1 MKGSI
6 VMHKMLAIITLKLKE
21 TLKSPLTLIFLF
33 VMPIVFSLIFGST
46 ASDTKKPTVA
56 FIQEP
61 SQHHLNQEIFQI
73 LEKNTKFLWVKTSES
88 EAKDLVSDEKVVVS
102 VKVANKLRSH
112 LKENKEIFDVTVY
125 KKTEEYAVLAPYLKE
140 TAAIIY
146 QINQGVKEEKSLS
159 LINALK
165 KLNESGTISLMEK
178 NGDDQTSQQPNLIP
192 LGFTIMFM
200 MFAISNSVSSIHLEY
215 KDYTWQRLLS
225 SPIHKIYVLLGYLM
239 AYFILGWIQL
249 GVVLTVLSLFFHM
262 YLGNL
267 TFILVFGS
275 FVIGL
280 VVSLGFM
287 IATLSHTKKQAEVF
301 SAVVIVG
308 SCMLGGIYW
317 PLDIVPD
324 MMKKVSLAIPQ
335 TWMMSGFGEIM
346 SGTVNHSILLLD
358 IAVLVAFSIVFMVIG
373 LKHIR
378 SY

>member
-1 MKGSI
+1 
-6 VMHKMLAIITLKLKE
+6 MHKISAIVALKLKE

-33 VMPIVFSLIFGST
+33 VMPIVFSFIFGST

-61 SQHHLNQEIFQI
+61 SEGKLNQEIFQI
-73 LEKNTKFLWVKTSES
+73 LEKNTKFLWVKATES
-88 EAKDLVSDEKVVVS
+88 DAKDLVSEEKVIAS
-102 VKVANKLRSH
+102 VKVANPLKSH
-112 LKENKEIFDVTVY
+112 LKDKEIFDVTVY
-125 KKTEEYAVLAPYLKE
+125 KKTEEYAVLSPYLKE

-146 QINQGVKEEKSLS
+146 QINQGVKEQKSVS
-159 LINALK
+159 LTNALN
-165 KLNESGTISLMEK
+165 KLNESGTISLVEK
-178 NGDDQTSQQPNLIP
+178 NQNGEASQQPNLIP

-200 MFAISNSVSSIHLEY
+200 MFAISSSVSSIHLEY

-225 SPIHKIYVLLGYLM
+225 SPIHKISVLLGYFI
-239 AYFILGWIQL
+239 AYFLLGWIQL
-249 GVVLTVLSLFFHM
+249 GVLLTILSILFNV
-262 YLGNL
+262 YLGNFML
-267 TFILVFGS
+267 ILVFGS

-301 SAVVIVG
+301 SAIIIVG
-308 SCMLGGIYW
+308 TCMLGGIYW

-324 MMKKVSLAIPQ
+324 MMKKISLAIPQ

-358 IAVLVAFSIVFMVIG
+358 ITVLAAFTIVFMVIG
-373 LKHIR
+373 LKNIR

>member
-6 VMHKMLAIITLKLKE
+6 AMHKILAIITLKLKE
-21 TLKSPLTLIFLF
+21 TLKSPLALIFLF
-33 VMPIVFSLIFGST
+33 VMPIIFSFIFGST

-56 FIQEP
+56 FVQNPQQDE
-61 SQHHLNQEIFQI
+61 LNQEI
-73 LEKNTKFLWVKTSES
+73 LKLLKKNTTFLWIKASEI
-88 EAKDLVSDEKVVVS
+88 EAEELVSDEKVIAS
-102 VKVANKLRSH
+102 VKVSDQLESH

-125 KKTEEYAVLAPYLKE
+125 KKTEEYAVLSPYLKE

-146 QINQGVKEEKSLS
+146 QINQGVKEQKSAS
-159 LINALK
+159 LTTVLN
-165 KLNESGTISLMEK
+165 KLNESGTISLVEK
-178 NGDDQTSQQPNLIP
+178 NQNGQASQQPNLIP

-200 MFAISNSVSSIHLEY
+200 MFAISSSLSSIHSEY
-215 KDYTWQRLLS
+215 KNYTWQRLLS

-239 AYFILGWIQL
+239 AYFLLGWIQL
-249 GVVLTVLSLFFHM
+249 GVLLTILSIFFNV

-267 TFILVFGS
+267 FLILLFGS

-287 IATLSHTKKQAEVF
+287 IATLSQTKKQAEIF
-301 SAVVIVG
+301 SAIVIVG

-324 MMKKVSLAIPQ
+324 IMKKISLTIPQ

-346 SGTVNHSILLLD
+346 SGNVNLSILLLD
-358 IAVLVAFSIVFMVIG
+358 ATVLIAFTVVFMIIG
-373 LKHIR
+373 LKSTR

>member
-1 MKGSI
+1 
-6 VMHKMLAIITLKLKE
+6 MHKILAIITLKLKE

-33 VMPIVFSLIFGST
+33 VMPIVFSFIFGST

-56 FIQEP
+56 FILEP
-61 SQHHLNQEIFQI
+61 SQGKLDQEIFQI
-73 LEKNTKFLWVKTSES
+73 LEKNTKFLWVKATES
-88 EAKDLVSDEKVVVS
+88 DAKDLVSEEKVIAS
-102 VKVANKLRSH
+102 VKVANSLKSH
-112 LKENKEIFDVTVY
+112 LKDKEIFDVTVY
-125 KKTEEYAVLAPYLKE
+125 KKTEEYAVLSPYLKE

-146 QINQGVKEEKSLS
+146 QINEGVKEQKSVS
-159 LINALK
+159 LIKALNE
-165 KLNESGTISLMEK
+165 LNESGTISLAEK
-178 NGDDQTSQQPNLIP
+178 NQNGQESQQPNLIP

-200 MFAISNSVSSIHLEY
+200 MFAISSSVSSIHLEY

-239 AYFILGWIQL
+239 AYFLLGWLQL
-249 GVVLTVLSLFFHM
+249 GVLLTVLSVFFQM
-262 YLGNL
+262 YLGDL
-267 TFILVFGS
+267 IHILVFGS

-301 SAVVIVG
+301 SAIIIVG
-308 SCMLGGIYW
+308 TCMLGGIYW

-324 MMKKVSLAIPQ
+324 MMKKISLAIPQ

-346 SGTVNHSILLLD
+346 SGTVNHTILLLD
-358 IAVLVAFSIVFMVIG
+358 ITVLAAFTIVFMVIG
-373 LKHIR
+373 LKNIR

>member
-1 MKGSI
+1 
-6 VMHKMLAIITLKLKE
+6 MHKISAIVALKLKE

-33 VMPIVFSLIFGST
+33 VMPIVFSFIFGST

-56 FIQEP
+56 FIQE
-61 SQHHLNQEIFQI
+61 SSEGKLNQEIFQI
-73 LEKNTKFLWVKTSES
+73 LEKNTKFLWVKATES
-88 EAKDLVSDEKVVVS
+88 DAKDLVSEEKVIAS
-102 VKVANKLRSH
+102 VKVANPLKSH
-112 LKENKEIFDVTVY
+112 LKDKEIFDVTVY
-125 KKTEEYAVLAPYLKE
+125 RKTEEYAVLSPYLKE

-146 QINQGVKEEKSLS
+146 QINQGVKEQKSVS
-159 LINALK
+159 LTNALN
-165 KLNESGTISLMEK
+165 KLNESGTISLVEK
-178 NGDDQTSQQPNLIP
+178 NQDGEASQQPNLIP

-200 MFAISNSVSSIHLEY
+200 MFAISSSVSSIHLEY

-225 SPIHKIYVLLGYLM
+225 SPIHKISVLLGYFI
-239 AYFILGWIQL
+239 AYFLLGWIQL
-249 GVVLTVLSLFFHM
+249 GVLLTILSIFFNV
-262 YLGNL
+262 YLGNFML
-267 TFILVFGS
+267 ILVFGS

-301 SAVVIVG
+301 SAIIIVG
-308 SCMLGGIYW
+308 TCMLGGIYW

-324 MMKKVSLAIPQ
+324 MMKKISLAIPQ

-358 IAVLVAFSIVFMVIG
+358 ITVLAAFTIVFMVIG
-373 LKHIR
+373 LKNIR

>member
-1 MKGSI
+1 MKGSNA
-6 VMHKMLAIITLKLKE
+6 MHKISAIIALKLKE

-33 VMPIVFSLIFGST
+33 VMPIVFSFIFGST

-56 FIQEP
+56 FILEH
-61 SQHHLNQEIFQI
+61 SDGKLNQEIFHI
-73 LEKNTKFLWVKTSES
+73 LEKNTKFLWIKTTES
-88 EAKDLVSDEKVVVS
+88 EAKDLVYDEKAIAS
-102 VKVANKLRSH
+102 VKVASQLKSH

-125 KKTEEYAVLAPYLKE
+125 KKTEEYAVLSPYLKE

-146 QINQGVKEEKSLS
+146 QINQGVKEQKSVS
-159 LINALK
+159 LTNALNE
-165 KLNESGTISLMEK
+165 LNESGTISLVEK
-178 NGDDQTSQQPNLIP
+178 NQDGEATQQPNLIP

-200 MFAISNSVSSIHLEY
+200 MFAISSSASSIHLEY

-225 SPIHKIYVLLGYLM
+225 SPIQKISVLLGYFI
-239 AYFILGWIQL
+239 AYFLLGWIQL
-249 GVVLTVLSLFFHM
+249 GVLLTILSIFFNV
-262 YLGNL
+262 YLGNFML
-267 TFILVFGS
+267 ILVFGS

-301 SAVVIVG
+301 SAIIIVG
-308 SCMLGGIYW
+308 TCMLGGIYW

-324 MMKKVSLAIPQ
+324 IMKKISLAIPQ

-346 SGTVNHSILLLD
+346 SGTVNHTILLLD
-358 IAVLVAFSIVFMVIG
+358 ITVLAAFTIVFMVIG
-373 LKHIR
+373 LKNIR

>member
-1 MKGSI
+1 
-6 VMHKMLAIITLKLKE
+6 MHKILAIITLKLKE

-33 VMPIVFSLIFGST
+33 VMPILFSLIFGST
-46 ASDTKKPTVA
+46 VSDTKKPTVA

-61 SQHHLNQEIFQI
+61 GQHHLNQEIFRI
-73 LEKNTKFLWVKTSES
+73 LEKNTKFLWVKATES
-88 EAKDLVSDEKVVVS
+88 DAKDLVSEEKVVAS
-102 VKVANKLRSH
+102 VKVANQLKSY
-112 LKENKEIFDVTVY
+112 LKENKEIFDVMVY

-146 QINQGVKEEKSLS
+146 QISQGVKEQKSLS

-165 KLNESGTISLMEK
+165 KLNESGTISLIEK
-178 NGDDQTSQQPNLIP
+178 NEDGQASQQPNLIP

-200 MFAISNSVSSIHLEY
+200 MFAISSAVSSIHLEY

-239 AYFILGWIQL
+239 AYFLLGWIQL
-249 GVVLTVLSLFFHM
+249 GVLLTVLSVFFHM

-267 TFILVFGS
+267 IFILVFGS

-317 PLDIVPD
+317 PLDIVPY
-324 MMKKVSLAIPQ
+324 MMKKISLAIPQ

-358 IAVLVAFSIVFMVIG
+358 IAVLAAFSIVFMVIG
-373 LKHIR
+373 LKNMR

>member
-1 MKGSI
+1 
-6 VMHKMLAIITLKLKE
+6 MHKMLAIIILKLKE

-33 VMPIVFSLIFGST
+33 VMPIVFSFIFGST

-61 SQHHLNQEIFQI
+61 SQDNLNQEIFQI
-73 LEKNTKFLWVKTSES
+73 LEKNTKFLWVKATKS
-88 EAKDLVSDEKVVVS
+88 EAKELLSDEKA
-102 VKVANKLRSH
+102 VASITVTNQLKSH

-146 QINQGVKEEKSLS
+146 QINQGVKEQNSVS

-165 KLNESGTISLMEK
+165 ELNESGTISLDED
-178 NGDDQTSQQPNLIP
+178 NLDSQASQHPNLIP

-200 MFAISNSVSSIHLEY
+200 MFAISSSVSSIHLEY

-225 SPIHKIYVLLGYLM
+225 SPIHKVYVLLGYFI
-239 AYFILGWIQL
+239 AYFLLGWLQL
-249 GVVLTVLSLFFHM
+249 GVLLTVLSVFFNM

-267 TFILVFGS
+267 ILIFLFGS

-287 IATLSHTKKQAEVF
+287 IATLSHTKKQAEIF
-301 SAVVIVG
+301 SAIIIVG
-308 SCMLGGIYW
+308 TCMLGGVYW

-324 MMKKVSLAIPQ
+324 IMKKISMAIPQ

-358 IAVLVAFSIVFMVIG
+358 TTVLVAFTIVFMIIG
-373 LKHIR
+373 LKSIR

>member
-1 MKGSI
+1 
-6 VMHKMLAIITLKLKE
+6 MHKISAIITLKLKE

-33 VMPIVFSLIFGST
+33 VMPIVFSFIFGST

-61 SQHHLNQEIFQI
+61 SEGKLNQEIFHI
-73 LEKNTKFLWVKTSES
+73 LEKNTKFLWIKTTES
-88 EAKDLVSDEKVVVS
+88 EAKDLVYDEKAVAS
-102 VKVANKLRSH
+102 VKVANQLKSY
-112 LKENKEIFDVTVY
+112 LKENKEIFDVTIY
-125 KKTEEYAVLAPYLKE
+125 KKTEEYAVLSPFLKE

-146 QINQGVKEEKSLS
+146 QLNQGVKEQKSVS
-159 LINALK
+159 LISALN
-165 KLNESGTISLMEK
+165 KLNESGSISLIEK
-178 NGDDQTSQQPNLIP
+178 KQDGQTREQPNLTP

-200 MFAISNSVSSIHLEY
+200 MFAISSSVSSIHLEY

-225 SPIHKIYVLLGYLM
+225 SPIHKISVLLGYFI
-239 AYFILGWIQL
+239 AYFLLGWIQL
-249 GVVLTVLSLFFHM
+249 GVLLTVLSIFFNV
-262 YLGNL
+262 YLGN
-267 TFILVFGS
+267 FMILVFGS

-280 VVSLGFM
+280 VVSLSFM

-301 SAVVIVG
+301 SAIIIVG

-324 MMKKVSLAIPQ
+324 IMKKISLAIPQ

-358 IAVLVAFSIVFMVIG
+358 ITVLAAFTIVFMVIG
-373 LKHIR
+373 LKNIR

>member
-1 MKGSI
+1 
-6 VMHKMLAIITLKLKE
+6 MHKISAIIALKLKE

-33 VMPIVFSLIFGST
+33 VMPIVFSFIFGST

-61 SQHHLNQEIFQI
+61 SQDNLNQEIFQI
-73 LEKNTKFLWVKTSES
+73 LEKNTKFLWVKATKS
-88 EAKDLVSDEKVVVS
+88 EAKELLSDEKA
-102 VKVANKLRSH
+102 VASITVTNQLKSH

-146 QINQGVKEEKSLS
+146 QINQGVKEQNSVS

-165 KLNESGTISLMEK
+165 ELNESGTISLDED
-178 NGDDQTSQQPNLIP
+178 NLNSQASQHPNLIP

-200 MFAISNSVSSIHLEY
+200 MFAISSSVSSIHLEY

-225 SPIHKIYVLLGYLM
+225 SPIHKVYVLLGYFI
-239 AYFILGWIQL
+239 AYFLLGWLQL
-249 GVVLTVLSLFFHM
+249 GVLLTVLSVFFNM

-267 TFILVFGS
+267 ILIFLFGS

-287 IATLSHTKKQAEVF
+287 IATLSHTKKQTEIF
-301 SAVVIVG
+301 SAIIIVG
-308 SCMLGGIYW
+308 TCMLGGVYW

-324 MMKKVSLAIPQ
+324 IMKKISMAIPQ

-358 IAVLVAFSIVFMVIG
+358 TTVLVAFTIVFMIIG
-373 LKHIR
+373 LKSIR